1 MEQKTSERFI
11 ILKRSVMLDKQL
23 TPADKLI
30 YAWVCSFD
38 EFSES
43 SETTAELLG
52 ISVSSVQKAK
62 AKLEKLGY
70 IRCIRNTGRGKV
82 YISLFDDNQ
91 TSTEMGDK

>member
-1 MEQKTSERFI
+1 MEKRRVVVIREDILSDER
-11 ILKRSVMLDKQL
+11 LTATDKI
-23 TPADKLI
+23 I

-43 SETTAELLG
+43 SATTAELLG
-52 ISVSSVQKAK
+52 LKADTVKKAK

-91 TSTEMGDK
+91 TSTRMSDR

>member
-1 MEQKTSERFI
+1 MEKRRVVVIRED
-11 ILKRSVMLDKQL
+11 ILSDEHLTATDKI
-23 TPADKLI
+23 I

-52 ISVSSVQKAK
+52 LKADTVKKAK

-82 YISLFDDNQ
+82 YVSLFDDNQ
-91 TSTEMGDK
+91 TSTRVGDR

>member
-1 MEQKTSERFI
+1 MEKRRVVVIRED
-11 ILKRSVMLDKQL
+11 ILADEHL
-23 TPADKLI
+23 TPADKII
-30 YAWVCSFD
+30 YMRVCSFD

-52 ISVSSVQKAK
+52 LKADTVKKAK

-82 YISLFDDNQ
+82 YVPLYDDYQ
-91 TSTEMGDK
+91 TSTEMGDR

>member
-1 MEQKTSERFI
+1 MEKRRVIVIRED
-11 ILKRSVMLDKQL
+11 ILSDEHL

-43 SETTAELLG
+43 SEATAELLG
-52 ISVSSVQKAK
+52 LKADTVKKAK

-82 YISLFDDNQ
+82 YVSLFDDNQ
-91 TSTEMGDK
+91 TNTRVGDR

>member
-1 MEQKTSERFI
+1 MEKRRVVVIRED
-11 ILKRSVMLDKQL
+11 ILSDEHL
-23 TPADKLI
+23 TPTDKII

-43 SETTAELLG
+43 PETTAELLG
-52 ISVSSVQKAK
+52 LKADTVRKAK

-82 YISLFDDNQ
+82 YISLYDDYQ
-91 TSTEMGDK
+91 TSKGMGDK

>member
-1 MEQKTSERFI
+1 MEKRRVVVIRED
-11 ILKRSVMLDKQL
+11 ILSDEHL
-23 TPADKLI
+23 TPADKVI
-30 YAWVCSFD
+30 YMMVCSFD

-52 ISVSSVQKAK
+52 LKADTVKKAK

-91 TSTEMGDK
+91 TSKGMGDK

>member
-1 MEQKTSERFI
+1 MEKRRFI
-11 ILKRSVMLDKQL
+11 VIREDILSDKRL
-23 TPADKLI
+23 TFADKII
-30 YAWVCSFD
+30 YMRVCSFD

-52 ISVSSVQKAK
+52 LKADTVKKSK

-70 IRCIRNTGRGKV
+70 IRCVRNTGRGKV

-91 TSTEMGDK
+91 TNTRMGDR

>member
-1 MEQKTSERFI
+1 MEKRRVIVIRED
-11 ILKRSVMLDKQL
+11 ILSDKRL
-23 TPADKLI
+23 TFADKVI

-52 ISVSSVQKAK
+52 LKADTVKKAK

-70 IRCIRNTGRGKV
+70 IRCIRNTGRGKA
-82 YISLFDDNQ
+82 YIPLFDDNQ
-91 TSTEMGDK
+91 TSKGWMGDK

>member
-1 MEQKTSERFI
+1 MERRRVVVIRED
-11 ILKRSVMLDKQL
+11 ILSDEYL

-82 YISLFDDNQ
+82 YISLFDGNQ
-91 TSTEMGDK
+91 TSTRMGDR

>member
-1 MEQKTSERFI
+1 MEKRRVVVIRED
-11 ILKRSVMLDKQL
+11 ILSDEHLTATDKI
-23 TPADKLI
+23 I

-52 ISVSSVQKAK
+52 LRADTVKKAK

-70 IRCIRNTGRGKV
+70 IRCVRNTGRGKV
-82 YISLFDDNQ
+82 YVPLYDGCQ
-91 TSTEMGDK
+91 TSTGMGDR

>member
-1 MEQKTSERFI
+1 MEKRRVVVIREN
-11 ILKRSVMLDKQL
+11 ILSDEHL
-23 TPADKLI
+23 TPTDKLI

-52 ISVSSVQKAK
+52 LKAGTVKKSK

-70 IRCIRNTGRGKV
+70 IRCVRNTGRGKV
-82 YISLFDDNQ
+82 YISLFDSNQ
-91 TSTEMGDK
+91 TSTEIGDR

>member
-1 MEQKTSERFI
+1 MEKRRFI
-11 ILKRSVMLDKQL
+11 VIREDILSDKRL
-23 TPADKLI
+23 TFADKII
-30 YAWVCSFD
+30 YMRVCSFD

-52 ISVSSVQKAK
+52 LKADTVKKSK

-91 TSTEMGDK
+91 TSTRMGDR